1 MINLPNIGTGIG
13 LYAAYKT
20 GTRAPAHYLGYG
32 VAGYA
37 AGWLALRYTGAKEAA
52 YGAAVPICALY
63 PDLPQCTGV
72 VHRESRQG
80 SRLLSHQPRRTAY
93 GSSMWDAALSE
104 GFGFG
109 VRLPEGCT
117 EGTDRCKPL
126 KYWSKTTG
134 RPCTKWYPWMAS
146 AMLAACPD
154 RKQTLAYTIM
164 AQRLELKAYR
174 LERQGYTLEAIR
186 YMKESFER
194 NKRAYAA
201 LSGAREA
208 ESLAAA
214 MAAAQVQES
223 MVPSRPVP
231 SMVTSIESRRDRML
245 HELDRPFAM
254 ISDNEILGP
263 LFRACASG
271 RDLSTAHHDIQEG
284 CQGLLSAGVTPAT
297 MTRMAQDVES
307 GLPKF
312 SAATILAFKRDM
324 GLAPA
329 AEVSEVSKAGAM
341 TIDGK
346 AVPTWALA
354 AGAGVLL
361 ALVLR

>member
-52 YGAAVPICALY
+52 YG
-63 PDLPQCTGV
+63 
-72 VHRESRQG
+72 
-80 SRLLSHQPRRTAY
+80 
-93 GSSMWDAALSE
+93 SSMWDAIGTAFPE
-104 GFGFG
+104 GSG

-117 EGTDRCKPL
+117 EGNDRCKPQQ
-126 KYWSKTTG
+126 YWSKTTG
-134 RPCTKWYPWMAS
+134 RPCTKWHPWMAS

-154 RKQTLAYTIM
+154 NKKTLAHTIM
-164 AQRLELKAYR
+164 AQRLVLGLGRGHLKI
-174 LERQGYTLEAIR
+174 LGYTPEAIR
-186 YMKESFER
+186 YMKESYER
-194 NKRAYAA
+194 NKRTYADM
-201 LSGAREA
+201 SGASEA
-208 ESLAAA
+208 RLLAAA
-214 MAAAQVQES
+214 MAAADAQES
-223 MVPSRPVP
+223 MVPSLPVP
-231 SMVTSIESRRDRML
+231 VALPTPIESRRDRML
-245 HELDRPFAM
+245 HELDRPFDT
-254 ISDNEILGP
+254 ISDNEILAP
-263 LFRACASG
+263 MFRACASG
-271 RDLSTAHHDIQEG
+271 RDLSTFHHDIQEG
-284 CQGLLSAGVTPAT
+284 CEGMRAIGVTPAT

-307 GLPKF
+307 GLPKL
-312 SAATILAFKRDM
+312 SAAAILAFKRDV